1 MSKQWF
7 QIVARDK
14 PGLLIAMMRELAG
27 DAYIS
32 FEGDLHR
39 IDWNGLRHADE
50 SETSLQRGTL
60 SPELDFVVLKLTE
73 ETQPRIWNA
82 VCKVDRLAD
91 DGIIHIQIEKGGRLV
106 FGAYDNFHADCV
118 TVNNDAIPPSLL
130 EGLKDKG
137 VIRSYGEAVDT

>member
-1 MSKQWF
+1 MSDRWF
-7 QIVARDK
+7 HIVTRDK

-27 DAYIS
+27 AANIS
-32 FEGDLHR
+32 FEGDLQR
-39 IDWNGLRHADE
+39 IDWNGVGHVDE
-50 SETSLQRGTL
+50 SETSLQRQTL

-118 TVNNDAIPPSLL
+118 SAHTEIPQSLL
-130 EGLKDKG
+130 QDLKDKG
-137 VIRSYGEAVDT
+137 VIRSYGKAEEA